1 MVLYGLVLSRMVLYE
16 PKWTRM
22 VLYGLNGHVWSRMVP
37 YGPVWTCIALHS
49 LTKPLATYV
58 CLCSTHATSAQ
69 ILCLLKTYWS
79 IKILEWNPISNCH
92 VRRHCRS
99 RHCRQLTGNSVRG
112 HYFCPYFP
120 IVFFVDILFIQEVKG
135 SKKTILQKLFGGPN
149 NRGVHIFLTPSV
161 ILGPLGHHFGFYRRF
176 YISHRR
182 NAWIKK
188 TYLAKVVLSTQ

>member
-1 MVLYGLVLSRMVLYE
+1 MVLYGQYGLVWSFV
-16 PKWTRM
+16 
-22 VLYGLNGHVWSRMVP
+22 VLYGPVWTQMNPYGPVWSEWSCMVP

-79 IKILEWNPISNCH
+79 VKILEWNPISICH

-112 HYFCPYFP
+112 HYFCSYFP
-120 IVFFVDILFIQEVKG
+120 IFHLLSILLIQGVKG
-135 SKKTILQKLFGGPN
+135 SKKPILQKLFRGPN
-149 NRGVHIFLTPSV
+149 NRGVLQCLQLKIWTKNV
-161 ILGPLGHHFGFYRRF
+161 KNQTKTGPNF
-176 YISHRR
+176 SE
-182 NAWIKK
+182 K
-188 TYLAKVVLSTQ
+188 SD